1 MSVLQAQV
9 AKYRS
14 KGRLPALS
22 YLYQG
27 KTAICRC
34 AQPMAGVQS
43 KRSQYDELLLQ
54 KIWEAN
60 PSGKTVKIVD
70 TRPKIN
76 AIATKVRVC
85 RVSNAHF
92 RVQRLTTGS
101 PRNGTTGI

>member
-1 MSVLQAQV
+1 MLRGLNPNCPSPSTPTHRARTPRRWLQAQV

-76 AIATKVRVC
+76 AIANKV
-85 RVSNAHF
+85 
-92 RVQRLTTGS
+92 
-101 PRNGTTGI
+101 